1 MKYVLKSYLQSLIE
15 LLFILA
21 IGGGI
26 ILGVKINYAFFSMAI
41 LAVIFLWFNQVKQKE
56 NHAKKYKEKI
66 QKQWGKGHEEER
78 DFLHTR
84 KMYSFLLENEKPFFN
99 IDNITW
105 KDLNMDSVF
114 SKIDHTMSLPGMQY
128 LYDLLR
134 KPIFEGDALKKRNVI
149 INSLLKNKDISQ
161 EIQFPL
167 LLLGKNDGKEI
178 FSYLR
183 DGINIDI
190 RPLMVYRTL
199 SYIPF
204 FIILGLFINLKMGLL
219 ALLFISMLN
228 ITVYYNNKNK
238 IYEEMAT
245 FKYLGNLIKCAEGI
259 VKSNTGEIDLGQT
272 ELKDLLKMTKN
283 TGRNISKIN
292 YNENFKADT
301 QFLLDYY
308 NIILLREPI
317 IFYKTINLINK
328 HKIDFLKMYMAIG
341 KIDAY
346 ISIAS
351 YKDGLNYYIE
361 PELKDDISTFFL
373 RAEQIYHPLLNNPVP
388 YSFELNNKGALVTGS
403 NASGKSTFLRTI
415 GINALFAQ
423 TLFLVLAKNYSSNY
437 FKLLSSIGATDN
449 IIEGDSYFM
458 AEAKSLKRIID
469 LLDPKMPV
477 LCILDEIFRGTNTA
491 ERISAAKESLNYMV
505 GKNCCVLAATH
516 DLELTSIIN
525 DKYNNYH
532 FKEIIEEH
540 DIKFDYMLHKGAC
553 TSRNGIAIL
562 KYLGYPVEIYENAM
576 ILAQNYLKN
585 EL

>member
-1 MKYVLKSYLQSLIE
+1 MKYILKSYIQSFIE
-15 LLFILA
+15 LLLILA

-26 ILGVKINYAFFSMAI
+26 LLGVKINYAYFLIAI
-41 LAVIFLWFNQVKQKE
+41 FAVMFLWFNQAKQKE
-56 NHAKKYKEKI
+56 HQTKKYQEHIQEQWAKEHE
-66 QKQWGKGHEEER
+66 GKRE
-78 DFLHTR
+78 FLHI
-84 KMYSFLLENEKPFFN
+84 KKLYNFLLKSKKRSFY
-99 IDNITW
+99 IDDITW

-161 EIQFPL
+161 KIQYPL

-178 FSYLR
+178 FSYFR
-183 DGINIDI
+183 DGINIDK
-190 RPLMVYRTL
+190 RPLMLYRIL

-204 FIILGLFINLKMGLL
+204 LIILGLFINLKMGLL
-219 ALLFISMLN
+219 ALLFISMIN
-228 ITVYYNNKNK
+228 TTVYYYNKNK

-245 FKYLGNLIKCAEGI
+245 FKYLGNLISCAEGI
-259 VKSNTGEIDLGQT
+259 AKSNTGAVDLNQT
-272 ELKDLLKMTKN
+272 EIKDLLKRTKSA
-283 TGRNISKIN
+283 GRNISKIN

-308 NIILLREPI
+308 NIIFLREPK

-328 HKIDFLKMYMAIG
+328 HKIDFLKMYMVIG

-351 YKDGLNYYIE
+351 YKDGLNYYAE
-361 PELKDDISTFFL
+361 PDLKDDGSTFFL
-373 RAEQIYHPLLNNPVP
+373 KAEQIYHPLLNNPVP

-423 TLFLVLAKNYSSNY
+423 TLFLVLARNYRSNY
-437 FKLLSSIGATDN
+437 FKLLSSIGTTDN

-469 LLDPKMPV
+469 LLDPRTPV

-491 ERISAAKESLNYMV
+491 ERISAAKESLSYMI
-505 GKNCCVLAATH
+505 GKNCCVVVATH
-516 DLELTSIIN
+516 DLELTSLV
-525 DKYNNYH
+525 DAKYRNYH
-532 FKEIIEEH
+532 FQEIIAEN
-540 DIKFDYMLHKGAC
+540 DIKFDYILHKGAC

-562 KYLGYPVEIYENAM
+562 KYLGYPAEIHEKAS
-576 ILAQNYLKN
+576 IAAQNYLKN